1 MNKINEVQTSESGIF
16 NQSQLKKIKRKGKP
30 NIFCDRLKKN
40 LTKYLFDFFYMREL
54 SNFCSANIF
63 LYNCFLEYEISTW
76 KSEMFNLIDIF
87 NLDIKNINEEIDDS
101 LLTCIQKKRLY
112 PMKDL
117 LGNYIKIDKEGINI
131 ISQVYYDPNMQTQIE
146 KLKDNKRT
154 IVNHF
159 NLTAFEMLEM
169 NEDIEE
175 INPSTLKTPWK
186 VVHSDNAYTPGNII
200 FLEEKSTLDFG
211 FSFHHV
217 IKGNY
222 KFYLHQDILNMRN
235 ANLRLTISI
244 NDRVVFEINNF
255 PSKKIL
261 EQFKKNKN
269 DDENVIDLKDTYICD
284 INEHMFDCVKNEL
297 KNSIGKEID
306 NQKNYNSEGSTDSSN
321 SQNIN
326 LQKNIKSNDSQFR
339 QYTVRI
345 SFTNHH
351 LFWKAGWYLDGGRL
365 VRTIYKIK

>member
-1 MNKINEVQTSESGIF
+1 MNKSNEVQTSESGIF
-16 NQSQLKKIKRKGKP
+16 DQSQLKKIKRKGKP
-30 NIFCDRLKKN
+30 NIFSYRLKKN

-76 KSEMFNLIDIF
+76 KVEMLNIIDIF
-87 NLDIKNINEEIDDS
+87 NLDIKNIKEEIDDS

-117 LGNYIKIDKEGINI
+117 LGNYIKIDKEGISI
-131 ISQVYYDPNMQTQIE
+131 ISQVYYDPNMQTQLE
-146 KLKDNKRT
+146 KLKDNKETT
-154 IVNHF
+154 INHF
-159 NLTAFEMLEM
+159 NFDAFEMLEK

-175 INPSTLKTPWK
+175 INPLTLKTPWK
-186 VVHSDNAYTPGNII
+186 VIHCDNAYTPGNII
-200 FLEEKSTLDFG
+200 FLEEKSALNFG

-222 KFYLHQDILNMRN
+222 KFYLHQNIINMKN

-261 EQFKKNKN
+261 QQFINNKN
-269 DDENVIDLKDTYICD
+269 DDEKNINLKETYICD
-284 INEHMFDCVKNEL
+284 INEHMFECVRNEL
-297 KNSIGKEID
+297 KKSICKEID
-306 NQKNYNSEGSTDSSN
+306 TQKSYNSEGSTDSSS
-321 SQNIN
+321 SQNVN
-326 LQKNIKSNDSQFR
+326 VQNSIKSNDSQLK